1 MIGCRAWWLH
11 TKPSPAFFLLLLV
24 LSSKGPSPSCLKRNF
39 GFFSGR
45 ICWRFHFVLEKK
57 KKNPS
62 QSGAKSFIFIWLSKI
77 QIEVEIYV
85 LHCICCFLIGHIQ
98 LLVTSQVSTDRS
110 GQSCRMRLSRGPHWS
125 FLPLCCWFVHK
136 LYLNEKS
143 SVSKSYLKIP
153 STTTLLHIHPYQSH
167 SLCSEPGNEIEFS
180 SASV

>member
-1 MIGCRAWWLH
+1 MTPHEAITGILPPSSGAKLQGPFAFMSETQLWLFQW
-11 TKPSPAFFLLLLV
+11 KNM
-24 LSSKGPSPSCLKRNF
+24 LKVSFCSR
-39 GFFSGR
+39 
-45 ICWRFHFVLEKK
+45 KK